1 MVSLFEQ
8 GAATAMLRC
17 AGIGNL
23 FLLVCGFGHAHY
35 LFDHAHPSP
44 EIMHVPLFFKWA
56 L

>member
-8 GAATAMLRC
+8 DAAAAMLRC

-23 FLLVCGFGHAHY
+23 FLLVCSFSRAHY

-44 EIMHVPLFFKWA
+44 EIMHVPLFFK
-56 L
+56 